1 MRIRIAK
8 PEDASAIAD
17 IYAPFVTDSIVS
29 FETEPPAAGEIAQR
43 IEKTLRTHPWLVAV
57 SDGQIL
63 GYAYGGAFRTRAA
76 YRWSCEVSAYVG
88 GNAQRLGIGR
98 ALYARLL
105 QVLRE
110 QNFATALAGI
120 TLPNAPSVAF
130 HESFG
135 FAPIGVFR
143 GVGHKFGAWHD
154 VGWYGMA
161 LGEFEPSPA
170 ELIPFST
177 LDQDEIWDLG
187 TDEPPPAPNAD

>member
-1 MRIRIAK
+1 MQIRIAK
-8 PEDASAIAD
+8 PEDAPAIAD

-29 FETEPPAAGEIAQR
+29 FETDPPAAGEMAQR

-57 SDGQIL
+57 IDGQIL
-63 GYAYGGAFRTRAA
+63 GYAYAGTFRTRAA

-88 GNAQRLGIGR
+88 DGARRTGVGR

-120 TLPNAPSVAF
+120 TLPNAPSEAF
-130 HESFG
+130 HQSLG
-135 FAPIGVFR
+135 FAPVGIFR

-161 LGEFEPSPA
+161 LGDFGPSPT
-170 ELIPFST
+170 EPIPFSS
-177 LDQDEIWDLG
+177 LDRQAIKHIL
-187 TDEPPPAPNAD
+187 